1 MKLSK
6 HVASHIADVRCM
18 CCNGGGEREGKR
30 GVEEQMGMGQNGRQ
44 SNVQKKR
51 KKTLERSTLQFQHAA
66 AISVEGEEGGREKEK
81 QREGIKTDMMGGN
94 RIP

>member
-1 MKLSK
+1 MQW
-6 HVASHIADVRCM
+6 RGRERREER
-18 CCNGGGEREGKR
+18 GGGTDGDGTKR
-30 GVEEQMGMGQNGRQ
+30 KTKQCT
-44 SNVQKKR
+44 KKR